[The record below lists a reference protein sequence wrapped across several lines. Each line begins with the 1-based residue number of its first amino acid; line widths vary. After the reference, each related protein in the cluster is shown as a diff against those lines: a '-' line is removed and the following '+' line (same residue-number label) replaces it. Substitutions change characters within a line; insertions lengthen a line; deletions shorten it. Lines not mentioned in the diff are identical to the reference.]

1 MSSAVVACCS
11 GSAQRFFCFQHLLN
25 YYVTFFDYKSAQQAT
40 HKHPYLTLPL
50 AIYLREVIKSLYS
63 EDQVKND
70 ITALSV
76 FRYQKMLRSW
86 AVSICCPLI
95 LL

>member
-11 GSAQRFFCFQHLLN
+11 GSVQRFFLLPASVQLIC
-25 YYVTFFDYKSAQQAT
+25 YFFDDNSAQQAT
-40 HKHPYLTLPL
+40 HGHPYLTLPL

-70 ITALSV
+70 ITSLSV